1 MDAGSH
7 SPEKEI
13 EDVKLLVESL
23 EYQKDDSS
31 QQQQALKVLAE
42 ILSKNSESNVCFWKE
57 FQIVMLY
64 SLYSLQRSASPR
76 VICSS
81 HVKNKFFKMVD
92 TLSFKND
99 KKRLG
104 RAKVIVVNIIFYIS
118 IYRKEFMIFI
128 PIKED
133 FAEKLKIKKLGEKS
147 S

>member
-42 ILSKNSESNVCFWKE
+42 ILSKNSESNVCLWKE
-57 FQIVMLY
+57 FQIAMLY

-76 VICSS
+76 VICST
-81 HVKNKFFKMVD
+81 HVKNEFFKMVD
-92 TLSFKND
+92 TLSFKNETS
-99 KKRLG
+99 G
-104 RAKVIVVNIIFYIS
+104 
-118 IYRKEFMIFI
+118 
-128 PIKED
+128 
-133 FAEKLKIKKLGEKS
+133 KS
-147 S
+147 

>member
-42 ILSKNSESNVCFWKE
+42 ILSKNSESNVCFWIE

-64 SLYSLQRSASPR
+64 SLYS
-76 VICSS
+76 
-81 HVKNKFFKMVD
+81 
-92 TLSFKND
+92 
-99 KKRLG
+99 
-104 RAKVIVVNIIFYIS
+104 
-118 IYRKEFMIFI
+118 
-128 PIKED
+128 
-133 FAEKLKIKKLGEKS
+133 
-147 S
+147 

>member
-1 MDAGSH
+1 MDAGNH

-57 FQIVMLY
+57 CQIVMLY

-99 KKRLG
+99 NVWEELR
-104 RAKVIVVNIIFYIS
+104 S
-118 IYRKEFMIFI
+118 
-128 PIKED
+128 
-133 FAEKLKIKKLGEKS
+133 
-147 S
+147 

>member
-31 QQQQALKVLAE
+31 QQEQALKVLAE

-64 SLYSLQRSASPR
+64 SLYSLQRSASPSFLKWW
-76 VICSS
+76 IP
-81 HVKNKFFKMVD
+81 FPLKM
-92 TLSFKND
+92 TAF
-99 KKRLG
+99 G
-104 RAKVIVVNIIFYIS
+104 
-118 IYRKEFMIFI
+118 
-128 PIKED
+128 
-133 FAEKLKIKKLGEKS
+133 KS
-147 S
+147 

>member
-57 FQIVMLY
+57 F
-64 SLYSLQRSASPR
+64 
-76 VICSS
+76 
-81 HVKNKFFKMVD
+81 N
-92 TLSFKND
+92 
-99 KKRLG
+99 
-104 RAKVIVVNIIFYIS
+104 
-118 IYRKEFMIFI
+118 
-128 PIKED
+128 
-133 FAEKLKIKKLGEKS
+133 
-147 S
+147 

>member
-42 ILSKNSESNVCFWKE
+42 ILSKNSESNVRFWKE

-64 SLYSLQRSASPR
+64 SLYS
-76 VICSS
+76 
-81 HVKNKFFKMVD
+81 
-92 TLSFKND
+92 
-99 KKRLG
+99 
-104 RAKVIVVNIIFYIS
+104 
-118 IYRKEFMIFI
+118 
-128 PIKED
+128 
-133 FAEKLKIKKLGEKS
+133 
-147 S
+147 